1 MLKVNF
7 IVIKNS
13 SKQWK
18 KENNKTKVH
27 KSSGLTPW
35 DISRGNWK
43 FKPEWTKQL
52 SLYPESHVY
61 SYKRESDFGIQT
73 QLNWN
78 NAEKC

>member
-27 KSSGLTPW
+27 KSSGL
-35 DISRGNWK
+35 SMRY
-43 FKPEWTKQL
+43 FQ
-52 SLYPESHVY
+52 
-61 SYKRESDFGIQT
+61 RE
-73 QLNWN
+73 L
-78 NAEKC
+78 KV